1 MKNLLKVLK
10 KKIKLYLYNKANKF
24 IIKYENINQV
34 IFIERHNVI
43 KVNQK
48 FIITHLINSNI
59 DEKDIIFNCKQ
70 KLLHNIIKYVDY
82 KIYNDYINPND
93 RIIELNLLIL
103 KKKK

>member
-24 IIKYENINQV
+24 VIKYQNINQV
-34 IFIERHNVI
+34 IFIERRNII

-70 KLLHNIIKYVDY
+70 ELLHNIMKYVDH
-82 KIYNDYINPND
+82 KIYNDYINPTD
-93 RIIELNLLIL
+93 KIIELNLLIL